1 MSEKKMSQ
9 KIIATRVVGNGN
21 WKNYMWPHQIDKTVE
36 PVDKKKTKQPAVTT
50 QNINTVE
57 KGATQFINAFGNT
70 SITGGVNV
78 HYK

>member
-1 MSEKKMSQ
+1 MKEKGVDQRCTTIK
-9 KIIATRVVGNGN
+9 VLGNGN
-21 WKNYMWPHQIDKTVE
+21 WEEYMWPHQIDKTVE